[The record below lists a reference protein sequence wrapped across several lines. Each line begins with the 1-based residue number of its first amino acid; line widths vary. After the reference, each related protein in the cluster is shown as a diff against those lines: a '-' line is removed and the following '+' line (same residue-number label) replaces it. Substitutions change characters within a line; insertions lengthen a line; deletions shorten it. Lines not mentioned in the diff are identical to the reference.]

1 MISQAAIKKEVR
13 DWSKEVLETD
23 KPICPYA
30 KKTWANNKVKV
41 VLSKC
46 EYWSDLVEI
55 GKNFPN
61 DKDVIIYCDTNSEVE
76 VYNFDSR
83 ISLLNCFLND
93 KNLWL
98 MGFHQEHEEKEVVE
112 QEHFEPHFEES
123 YNMVFM
129 QKLDELN
136 KASETLE
143 KIGYY
148 NNWNKKDFQDILKR
162 RSKS

>member
-1 MISQAAIKKEVR
+1 MISQEAIKKEVR

-46 EYWSDLVEI
+46 EYWSDLVDI
-55 GKNFPN
+55 GKNFPK

-83 ISLLNCFLND
+83 ISLLNCFLMIKTYGLWVFI
-93 KNLWL
+93 KN
-98 MGFHQEHEEKEVVE
+98 M
-112 QEHFEPHFEES
+112 
-123 YNMVFM
+123 
-129 QKLDELN
+129 
-136 KASETLE
+136 
-143 KIGYY
+143 
-148 NNWNKKDFQDILKR
+148 KKK
-162 RSKS
+162 K